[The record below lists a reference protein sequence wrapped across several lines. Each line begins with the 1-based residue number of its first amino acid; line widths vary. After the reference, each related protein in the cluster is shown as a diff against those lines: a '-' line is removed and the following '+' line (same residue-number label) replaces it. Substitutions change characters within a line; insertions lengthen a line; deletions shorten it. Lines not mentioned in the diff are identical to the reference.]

1 MIDLNRMKT
10 RPEILGTIALSLA
23 ARRTLQSE
31 PNHTFGVQ
39 ADHFILDGKPFVV
52 RSGEMHYARI
62 PREYWRDRL
71 KKMRAMGLNTLCL
84 YSFWNMHEPRPG
96 QYVFSGNL
104 DIAAFIRTAH
114 EEGLWVIVRPGPY
127 SCAEWEFGG
136 FPSWLLATPDIRVR
150 KTDPCFLGAASRY
163 MKRLLAEVAPLQITR
178 GCPVIMMQ
186 VETSTARSA
195 RTRSTSVQS
204 GL

>member
-1 MIDLNRMKT
+1 MHCSNSEGAYEYWTWVKHSLLTGQRGREANSVVIGPSWCQRRPPRSAAFFSAGEHPPKKLRRSRRTMIDLNRMKT

-84 YSFWNMHEPRPG
+84 YSFWNLHEPRPG
-96 QYVFSGNL
+96 QYDFSGNL
-104 DIAAFIRTAH
+104 DIATFIRTAQQ
-114 EEGLWVIVRPGPY
+114 EGLWVIVRPGPY
-127 SCAEWEFGG
+127 
-136 FPSWLLATPDIRVR
+136 
-150 KTDPCFLGAASRY
+150 
-163 MKRLLAEVAPLQITR
+163 
-178 GCPVIMMQ
+178 
-186 VETSTARSA
+186 
-195 RTRSTSVQS
+195 
-204 GL
+204 